1 MAYATEAPAAH
12 AAAATAQ
19 DVVFMR
25 DGVLGVLARIPAL
38 WARVKNSSL
47 HWRMRSSH
55 VLRCERLGGACKRM
69 TLGGGR
75 GKVRTEK
82 GLIYF
87 LTGMVL
93 SVD

>member
-55 VLRCERLGGACKRM
+55 VLRCERLGANRR
-69 TLGGGR
+69 GR
-75 GKVRTEK
+75 QGDDIMRGEGKVGTEK
-82 GLIYF
+82 SLI
-87 LTGMVL
+87 
-93 SVD
+93 